1 MGGTVP
7 GRLLT
12 DTLETGDRPL
22 GHVCVLITQALS
34 QAGRT
39 SLTLETRV
47 ADIPFPGVLVVTLDP
62 DVCVFDGRG
71 SRARGACKNADTRG
85 EVNRFRCVQEP
96 SRSLASCA
104 RHPAELGTEA

>member
-1 MGGTVP
+1 ML

-22 GHVCVLITQALS
+22 GHVCVLVTQARD

-39 SLTLETRV
+39 SFTLETRV
-47 ADIPFPGVLVVTLDP
+47 AGIAFPGVLVVTLDL
-62 DVCVFDGRG
+62 DVGVFDGCRG
-71 SRARGACKNADTRG
+71 RARGACKNADARG
-85 EVNRFRCVQEP
+85 EMSRFQCVQEP
-96 SRSLASCA
+96 SGSLASRA